1 MSPSQ
6 ARQAVVLRLVGCLV
20 PGDLKNADILDPTGE
35 LIGAG
40 EVSLRLSR
48 LGPKLQFSSLNEEAT
63 NEVLTAQSGQSRVL
77 RSRND
82 PGITIHFQQSA
93 VVQRKGGDGQL
104 PPFFADRM
112 NQMRTLTVSTLTA
125 TMSTSLACHCGLIEK
140 LSAFSDQK
148 LRRRRYGEPWG
159 LLPQTLRR

>member
-93 VVQRKGGDGQL
+93 VVQRGETDNYPRSSL
-104 PPFFADRM
+104 MRM